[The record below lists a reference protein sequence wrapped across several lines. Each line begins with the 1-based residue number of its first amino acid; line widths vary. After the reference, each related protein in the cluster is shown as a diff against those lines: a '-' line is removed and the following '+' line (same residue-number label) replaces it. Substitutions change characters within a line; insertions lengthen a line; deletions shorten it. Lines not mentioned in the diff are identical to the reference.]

1 MSNTNITT
9 TTETTTVVVEENI
22 VRIELNNIGVQ
33 GVPGANN
40 DPTYVTV
47 RNATGATLPKGTI
60 VYISGANGN
69 NVQVTPAI
77 ATSDATSARTL
88 GWLSAAI
95 ANNASGLCM
104 VEGYLEGI
112 NTQSFNAGD
121 QLYLSGTVA
130 GGFTATKPV
139 APIHLVYVGVVTKK
153 SAGDG
158 HVFVKVQNGYE
169 LDELHDVLIVSPQN
183 NQVLA
188 YDSATQLWKNATNA
202 PDGVTSITATAPLT
216 GGTITS
222 TGSIGLDQTAL
233 SITKSQVSDFTSGTV
248 TSASTAQQAGTAVFA
263 TNAST
268 AVFAT
273 TAGTSTTISGSIT
286 KSQVSDFTS
295 GTVAQA
301 DNATN
306 AGTSV
311 YATNSGTAVFATTS
325 GTATYATNA
334 GTAVFA
340 TTSGTATYATN
351 SGTAV
356 FATNAS
362 TAVTI
367 SGSIAQSQVTNL
379 VTDLAN
385 TAKLNTANT
394 FSVGGHVINN
404 SGTAIVPL
412 QINGVSGQSGDL
424 LQVRDSSGNNNLSV
438 SPTFGLV
445 GRNAGTLSFAISS
458 GAGLAAFYATA
469 AANVPL
475 TARGAVSQT
484 GNLQEWQNNAGTV
497 QARVTSGGSIVTTQ
511 GFAVLGGASISGT
524 IATLLQSASAAR
536 IPVVVQGAASQ
547 TADLQQWQDSAGTRL
562 ISVNPAGSLV
572 FSGSGSLLSG
582 TNGRGLFIT
591 NDPAIVPATIRG
603 ASSQTA
609 NLQEWQNSA
618 GTVRAQIQAGG
629 NFVNDS
635 NIKTPA
641 ILDTGTSTA
650 INFGSSR
657 NVGLFAASGSFGGG
671 GGVLNIANAG
681 TVPSSN
687 PSGGGILYVEA
698 GALKFR
704 GSSGTIT
711 TIANA

>member
-33 GVPGANN
+33 GVPGANT

-47 RNATGATLPKGTI
+47 RNATGATLAKGTI

-69 NVQVTPAI
+69 HVQVTPAI

-121 QLYLSGTVA
+121 QLYLSGTTA
-130 GGFTATKPV
+130 GGFTATKPQ

-169 LDELHDVLIVSPQN
+169 LGELHDVAITNPTN

-188 YDSATQLWKNATNA
+188 YDSATSLWKNATNA

-222 TGSIGLDQTAL
+222 TGSIGLNQSLL

-248 TSASTAQQAGTAVFA
+248 TSASTAQQAGTAVYA
-263 TNAST
+263 VNSGT
-268 AVFAT
+268 AVYAT
-273 TAGTSTTISGSIT
+273 TSGTAVYSANSGTAVTISGSIT

-340 TTSGTATYATN
+340 TTSGTATFATN

-362 TAVTI
+362 TAVSV
-367 SGSIAQSQVTNL
+367 SGSAITQSQVVNL
-379 VTDLAN
+379 VSDLAGK
-385 TAKLNTANT
+385 ASLGSANAFT
-394 FSVGGHVINN
+394 VGGHVITNAATATVPLTLIGVASQTASMFEVKDELNTVYGSMTRFGTTHLGTN
-404 SGTAIVPL
+404 SAGITGARLNILAGGTLKGAIIRGNATGNLLELQDSAGGTAAFVSSAGLFTPTAIRQTGSGAL
-412 QINGVSGQSGDL
+412 NSFGGAAVSGQI
-424 LQVRDSSGNNNLSV
+424 V
-438 SPTFGLV
+438 SIFTGGTANKGL
-445 GRNAGTLSFAISS
+445 
-458 GAGLAAFYATA
+458 
-469 AANVPL
+469 
-475 TARGAVSQT
+475 
-484 GNLQEWQNNAGTV
+484 
-497 QARVTSGGSIVTTQ
+497 
-511 GFAVLGGASISGT
+511 
-524 IATLLQSASAAR
+524 
-536 IPVVVQGAASQ
+536 VVQGAA
-547 TADLQQWQDSAGTRL
+547 
-562 ISVNPAGSLV
+562 
-572 FSGSGSLLSG
+572 
-582 TNGRGLFIT
+582 
-591 NDPAIVPATIRG
+591 
-603 ASSQTA
+603 SQTA
-609 NLQEWQNSA
+609 NLQEWQNSG
-618 GTVRAQIQAGG
+618 GTAIASVSSGG
-629 NFVNDS
+629 NV
-635 NIKTPA
+635 
-641 ILDTGTSTA
+641 LGTQIRTISSSGLMTETSGGAGLTLLRSTSA
-650 INFGSSR
+650 NTNPGANFGR
-657 NVGLFAASGSFGGG
+657 LYFRDGT
-671 GGVLNIANAG
+671 NAG
-681 TVPSSN
+681 TLKLV
-687 PSGGGILYVEA
+687 VRA
-698 GALKFR
+698 GA
-704 GSSGTIT
+704 SGAET
-711 TIANA
+711 TILDNIPQT

>member
-1 MSNTNITT
+1 MSNTEVTASVS
-9 TTETTTVVVEENI
+9 TTTVTVQENTVLI
-22 VRIELNNIGVQ
+22 QLNNVGIQ

-40 DPTYVTV
+40 DPVYVTV
-47 RNATGATLPKGTI
+47 TNKTGALLTKGSI
-60 VYISGANGN
+60 VYVSGGNGIHT
-69 NVQVTPAI
+69 QVTKAL
-77 ATSDATSARTL
+77 ATSDATSARVL
-88 GWLSAAI
+88 GWLSQDI
-95 ANNASGLCM
+95 ANNADGLCM
-104 VEGYLEGI
+104 VEGYLDGI
-112 NTQSFNAGD
+112 NTQGVTEGA
-121 QLYLSGTVA
+121 QLYLSGTTA
-130 GGFTATKPV
+130 GAYQVTKPV
-139 APIHLVYVGVVTKK
+139 APIHLVYVGVAVKA
-153 SAGDG
+153 SAGNG
-158 HVFVKVQNGYE
+158 RVYVKVQNGYE
-169 LDELHDVLIVSPQN
+169 LNELHDVLIVAPTN

-188 YDSATQLWKNATNA
+188 YDSATSLWKNATNA

-248 TSASTAQQAGTAVFA
+248 TSASTAQQAGTAVYA
-263 TNAST
+263 VNSGT
-268 AVFAT
+268 AVYAT
-273 TAGTSTTISGSIT
+273 TSGTAVYSVNSGTAVTISGSIT

-301 DNATN
+301 DNAT
-306 AGTSV
+306 TS
-311 YATNSGTAVFATTS
+311 
-325 GTATYATNA
+325 

-362 TAVTI
+362 TAVSV
-367 SGSIAQSQVTNL
+367 SGSAITQSQVVNL
-379 VTDLAN
+379 VSDLAN

-458 GAGLAAFYATA
+458 GAGLAAFYSQA
-469 AANVPL
+469 AGNVPL

-511 GFAVLGGASISGT
+511 GFAVLGGASISGS
-524 IATLLQSASAAR
+524 ISALFQSATASR

-547 TADLQQWQDSAGTRL
+547 TA
-562 ISVNPAGSLV
+562 
-572 FSGSGSLLSG
+572 
-582 TNGRGLFIT
+582 
-591 NDPAIVPATIRG
+591 
-603 ASSQTA
+603 

-618 GTVRAQIQAGG
+618 GVVQALINPFGAAAFG
-629 NFVNDS
+629 TSSVLGRVS
-635 NIKTPA
+635 VSTGS
-641 ILDTGTSTA
+641 TGTIGAVIRGVSGQTANLQEWQDSAGTILASLSNGGRGVFADGITANPLRGGDGLTA
-650 INFGSSR
+650 IRMSGGRSVQLASS
-657 NVGLFAASGSFGGG
+657 GDSFGGG
-671 GGVLNIANAG
+671 VAVIGIGNAT

-687 PSGGGILYVEA
+687 PTGGGILYVEA
-698 GALKFR
+698 GALKYR